1 MLKIVCPKWAEDLM
15 KSFPKWSAFLMVGA
29 LPLASFGFQMDP
41 LIPGDQKKVMLDDYS
56 YLDQLQILDEGQD
69 IQTRVLLETS
79 KISSSQLK
87 QWLAGRMKVVI
98 SEKTDIEKSVRIVS
112 RAAFY
117 QNGGL
122 MPDIDAPVPTPT
134 PKPTPANSS
143 SSPVRKPMVVMSN
156 MGTGIYMY
164 GKQNAKL
171 LGLQTSDGKVLAI
184 RTPRDGLVQIGEGL
198 FHERL
203 RVSPERV
210 DLPANRLAR
219 LSTYFHEA
227 RHSDGNGKSLGFAHA
242 MCPVGHAYQGYY
254 ACEKNLNGPYT
265 VGAMVLKKL
274 TEACADCSA
283 KEKTT
288 LQMIQADSLSRVL
301 KTYRNKNGVTENA
314 KVWNPAPEKVLYSI

>member
-1 MLKIVCPKWAEDLM
+1 M
-15 KSFPKWSAFLMVGA
+15 KSIPVLSVFLMAGA
-29 LPLASFGFQMDP
+29 LPLGALAFQVDTAVTA
-41 LIPGDQKKVMLDDYS
+41 DQKKVMLEDYD
-56 YLDQLQILDEGQD
+56 YLGKLQILDEGND
-69 IQTRVLLETS
+69 SETRQLLETT

-87 QWLAGRMKVVI
+87 QWLSSRMKTVI
-98 SEKTDIEKSVRIVS
+98 SEKTDIEKAVRIVG

-122 MPDIDAPVPTPT
+122 MPDIDAPIPTPT
-134 PKPTPANSS
+134 PKPTPANGSAKPAS
-143 SSPVRKPMVVMSN
+143 KPMVVMSN
-156 MGTGIYMY
+156 MGTAIYMY

-171 LGLQTSDGKVLAI
+171 LGIQTSDGKVLPI
-184 RTPRDGLVQIGEGL
+184 KTPRDGLVQIGEGL

-203 RVSPERV
+203 RVNPERV
-210 DLPANRLAR
+210 DLPANRLSR

-265 VGAMVLKKL
+265 IGAKVLKKL

-301 KTYRNKNGVTENA
+301 KTYKNKNGINENA
-314 KVWNPAPEKVLYSI
+314 RVWNPAPEKVLISI

>member
-1 MLKIVCPKWAEDLM
+1 M
-15 KSFPKWSAFLMVGA
+15 KSIPTLSALLIAGAFPFTA
-29 LPLASFGFQMDP
+29 LGFQMDP
-41 LIPGDQKKVMLDDYS
+41 AVPAEQRKVMLEDYG
-56 YLDQLQILDEGQD
+56 YLDRLQILDEGND
-69 IQTRVLLETS
+69 LLTRQLLETPR
-79 KISSSQLK
+79 ISASQLK
-87 QWLAGRMKVVI
+87 GWLSSRMKAVI
-98 SEKTDIEKSVRIVS
+98 SEKTEIEKSVRIVS

-117 QNGGL
+117 QNGGI

-134 PKPTPANSS
+134 PKAAPSDGSKKPAF
-143 SSPVRKPMVVMSN
+143 KPMVVMSN
-156 MGTGIYMY
+156 MGTAIYMH

-171 LGLQTSDGKVLAI
+171 LGLQGSDGRVLAM
-184 RTPRDGLVQIGEGL
+184 RSPRDGLVQIGEGL

-203 RVSPERV
+203 RVNPERV

-265 VGAMVLKKL
+265 IGAMVLKKL

-301 KTYRNKNGVTENA
+301 KTYKTRSGATENA
-314 KVWNPAPEKVLYSI
+314 KVWSAAPEKVLFSI

>member
-1 MLKIVCPKWAEDLM
+1 M
-15 KSFPKWSAFLMVGA
+15 KSIPALSAFLMAGV
-29 LPLASFGFQMDP
+29 LPLAAGAFQMDSGVP
-41 LIPGDQKKVMLDDYS
+41 ADQKKVMLEDYA
-56 YLDQLQILDEGQD
+56 YLDQLQVLDEGKD
-69 IQTRVLLETS
+69 LEIRRLLETPR
-79 KISSSQLK
+79 ISSPQLK
-87 QWLAGRMKVVI
+87 QWLASRMKVVI
-98 SEKTDIEKSVRIVS
+98 SEKIDLEKSVRIVG
-112 RAAFY
+112 RAAYY

-134 PKPTPANSS
+134 PKPTPTDGSAKPAS
-143 SSPVRKPMVVMSN
+143 RPMVVMSN
-156 MGTGIYMY
+156 MGTAIYMY

-171 LGLQTSDGKVLAI
+171 LGLQGTDGGILPI

-203 RVSPERV
+203 RVNPERV

-265 VGAMVLKKL
+265 TGAMVLKKL

-301 KTYRNKNGVTENA
+301 KTYRNKSGMSENA
-314 KVWNPAPEKVLYSI
+314 RMWNPAPEKVIIAL

>member
-1 MLKIVCPKWAEDLM
+1 M
-15 KSFPKWSAFLMVGA
+15 KSIPALSALLMAGA
-29 LPLASFGFQMDP
+29 LPLTAHGFQMDP
-41 LIPGDQKKVMLDDYS
+41 AVPAEQKKVMLEDYG
-56 YLDQLQILDEGQD
+56 YLDRLQILDEGND
-69 IQTRVLLETS
+69 LLTRELLETPR
-79 KISSSQLK
+79 ISASQLK
-87 QWLAGRMKVVI
+87 SWLSSRMKAVI
-98 SEKTDIEKSVRIVS
+98 SEKTEIEKSVRIVS
-112 RAAFY
+112 RAAYY
-117 QNGGL
+117 QNGGI

-134 PKPTPANSS
+134 PKPAPTDGSNKPAF
-143 SSPVRKPMVVMSN
+143 KPMVVMSN
-156 MGTGIYMY
+156 MGTAIYMH

-171 LGLQTSDGKVLAI
+171 LGLQGSDGKIMAM
-184 RTPRDGLVQIGEGL
+184 RSPRDGLVQIGEGL

-203 RVSPERV
+203 RVNPERV

-265 VGAMVLKKL
+265 IGAMVLKKL
-274 TEACADCSA
+274 TAACSDCSA

-301 KTYRNKNGVTENA
+301 KTYKNKSGITENA
-314 KVWNPAPEKVLYSI
+314 KVWNPAPEKVLFSI